1 MSKTLTS
8 LTLKNTWLKTS
19 PTTKVYVSHEL
30 VRISERKSEAIES
43 NIANSWISRRTLDPT
58 HYREVCWDLEQRGG
72 VGETVMHLCLLSAT
86 SIHADLAKR
95 LLKFYPKLIVDIYL
109 DEEYYGSYNR
119 RWISK
124 RSQLLFVFLV
134 NKQGE
139 NVLHIAIVN
148 EDPAMVKYLLDH
160 GVNYQDRCCGN
171 FMSPED
177 QKASRY
183 DSLTSE
189 VVLNDSVTNYDG
201 YKETLIQIVNNV
213 QLTMT
218 IKNSN
223 DLVTFTGA
231 NIRWLSPLVSDKRNA
246 IDWCWPKA
254 PILTVKTPT
263 ATLYFTCSW
272 YTTKR

>member
-1 MSKTLTS
+1 M
-8 LTLKNTWLKTS
+8 
-19 PTTKVYVSHEL
+19 
-30 VRISERKSEAIES
+30 
-43 NIANSWISRRTLDPT
+43 
-58 HYREVCWDLEQRGG
+58 
-72 VGETVMHLCLLSAT
+72 
-86 SIHADLAKR
+86 
-95 LLKFYPKLIVDIYL
+95 
-109 DEEYYGSYNR
+109 
-119 RWISK
+119 
-124 RSQLLFVFLV
+124 LFVFLV

-263 ATLYFTCSW
+263 ATLYFTCS
-272 YTTKR
+272 